1 MNIDAYVD
9 DDYQQRYGDQETPE
23 LNNQTNIRASL
34 DQKQK
39 SNIKNEKDQDNR
51 EFSHDEKLDEK
62 NI

>member
-39 SNIKNEKDQDNR
+39 NNIKNEKD
-51 EFSHDEKLDEK
+51 
-62 NI
+62 

>member
-1 MNIDAYVD
+1 MNIDAYV

-39 SNIKNEKDQDNR
+39 NNIKNEKD
-51 EFSHDEKLDEK
+51 
-62 NI
+62 